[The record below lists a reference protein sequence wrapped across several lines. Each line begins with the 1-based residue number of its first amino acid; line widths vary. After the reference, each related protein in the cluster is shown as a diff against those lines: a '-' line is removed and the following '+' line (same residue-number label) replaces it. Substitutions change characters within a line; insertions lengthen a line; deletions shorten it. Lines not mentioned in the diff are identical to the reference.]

1 MKVIITSKN
10 IKTNDYMKDTVEKK
24 TAETEQIFLR

>member
-10 IKTNDYMKDTVEKK
+10 IKTNNYLKETIEKK
-24 TAETEQIFLR
+24 IGKTEQVFC